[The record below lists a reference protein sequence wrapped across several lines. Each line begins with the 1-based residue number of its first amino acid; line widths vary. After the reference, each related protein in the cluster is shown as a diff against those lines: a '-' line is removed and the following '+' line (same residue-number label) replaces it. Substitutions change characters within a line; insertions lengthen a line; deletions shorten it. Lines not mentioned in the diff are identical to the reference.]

1 MNCILV
7 SEGDNVFCCRE
18 QEEIM
23 IAQHNPNG
31 VAEASH
37 ESEKAKRFGPTI
49 DEVPD

>member
-1 MNCILV
+1 
-7 SEGDNVFCCRE
+7 
-18 QEEIM
+18 M

-49 DEVPD
+49 DEVADQPQPIHSWIE